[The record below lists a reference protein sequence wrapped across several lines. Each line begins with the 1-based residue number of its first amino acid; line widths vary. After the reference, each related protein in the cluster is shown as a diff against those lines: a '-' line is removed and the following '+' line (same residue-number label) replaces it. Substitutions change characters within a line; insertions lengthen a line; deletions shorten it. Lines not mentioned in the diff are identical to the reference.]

1 MSYRIQKAQKMQ
13 SKIMELQTKIKLNER
28 ALSASIVAG
37 ASKYIIEDFQSK
49 AKKLQREYEKASKRF
64 FAYADDN
71 IKVSE
76 LKKLEDKEE
85 LYEDYY

>member
-28 ALSASIVAG
+28 ALSAAISAG
-37 ASKYIIEDFQSK
+37 ASKYIIEDFK
-49 AKKLQREYEKASKRF
+49 NKEKKLQREHDKATKRF
-64 FAYADDN
+64 YNYADDN